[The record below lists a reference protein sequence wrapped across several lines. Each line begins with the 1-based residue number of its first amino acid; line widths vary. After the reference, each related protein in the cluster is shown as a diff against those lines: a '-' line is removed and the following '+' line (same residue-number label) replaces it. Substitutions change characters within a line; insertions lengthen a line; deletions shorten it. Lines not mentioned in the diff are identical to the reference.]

1 MKKLLSIQGGKALQY
16 IFLDKPSV
24 YVPFVGDF
32 PLAQKYQRDLI
43 FKRITENKY
52 LDEIPEEW
60 IKEIIV
66 KGETIYDIE
75 MAFMDYL
82 REVNKLKGFSKLK
95 NSEKAD
101 LLVNFMDKNCITME
115 YLKL

>member
-75 MAFMDYL
+75 MAFIDYL
-82 REVNKLKGFSKLK
+82 REANKLKGFLKLK
-95 NSEKAD
+95 NSES
-101 LLVNFMDKNCITME
+101 
-115 YLKL
+115 

>member
-16 IFLDKPSV
+16 IFLEKPSV
-24 YVPFVGDF
+24 YVPFVGNF
-32 PLAQKYQRDLI
+32 PLAHEYQRDLI
-43 FKRITENKY
+43 FKRITENEH

-82 REVNKLKGFSKLK
+82 REVNKLKEFAKLK